1 MSPIGNVW
9 YGYTVCDH
17 EFDQGVDVKKQ
28 HSMKH
33 KKYLLLM
40 MGGSGT
46 RFGAPVP
53 KQFVEV
59 EGKPTFSYLV
69 EKYAKLR
76 FADKVIVV
84 CHADWVGF
92 TDEWISNL
100 ELQDFDYAVV
110 AGGSSR
116 SESVKNGLIEASKTA
131 KDDDLVFIHDTTHP
145 YVDEN
150 HLGELATAVEVHG
163 GATMG
168 ACQYDT
174 VYGMDPD
181 TNMLEKV
188 IPRQTVVSGAS
199 PEAFKFGL
207 IWPLYSTMTPDE
219 LDNFTSAGALAL
231 AHDIPMQIIP
241 TDLINLKITY
251 RNDMDAF
258 IKLFHNYYF

>member
-1 MSPIGNVW
+1 M
-9 YGYTVCDH
+9 TAK
-17 EFDQGVDVKKQ
+17 E
-28 HSMKH
+28 SMRH
-33 KKYLLLM
+33 RKYLLLM

-46 RFGAPVP
+46 RFGAPIP

-69 EKYAKLR
+69 EKYAKLE
-76 FADKVIVV
+76 FADQMVIV
-84 CHADWVGF
+84 CHADWVKF
-92 TDEWISNL
+92 TDEWIGDLSLPGLN
-100 ELQDFDYAVV
+100 YVV
-110 AGGSSR
+110 VPGGPTR
-116 SESVKNGLIEASKTA
+116 SESVKNGLAEVAKTA
-131 KDDDLVFIHDTTHP
+131 REDDLVFIHDTTHP
-145 YVDEN
+145 YVDDS
-150 HLGELATAVEVHG
+150 HLGALATAVEVHG

-181 TNMLEKV
+181 TNMLERV

-207 IWPLYSTMTPDE
+207 IWPLYNSMTPEE
-219 LDNFTSAGALAL
+219 LDQFTSAGALAL

-258 IKLFHNYYF
+258 TKLFHNYYF

>member
-1 MSPIGNVW
+1 
-9 YGYTVCDH
+9 
-17 EFDQGVDVKKQ
+17 
-28 HSMKH
+28 
-33 KKYLLLM
+33 M

-46 RFGAPVP
+46 RFGAPIP
-53 KQFVEV
+53 KQFVKV

-69 EKYAKLR
+69 EKYAALG
-76 FADKVIVV
+76 FVDKMIIV
-84 CHADWVGF
+84 CNGEWV
-92 TDEWISNL
+92 
-100 ELQDFDYAVV
+100 DYANEWVSGLQLDNLDFTVV

-116 SESVKNGLIEASKTA
+116 SESVKNGLIEAAKTA
-131 KDDDLVFIHDTTHP
+131 TDEDLIFIHDTTHP
-145 YVDEN
+145 YVDDE
-150 HLGELATAVEVHG
+150 HLDELAAAVKKYG

-174 VYGMDPD
+174 VYGMNPE
-181 TNMLEKV
+181 TSMLEQV

-207 IWPLYSTMTPDE
+207 IWPLYCKMSTQE
-219 LDNFTSAGALAL
+219 LEQYTSAGALAL

-241 TDLINLKITY
+241 TNLINLKITY

>member
-1 MSPIGNVW
+1 MW

-110 AGGSSR
+110 AGGWSR
-116 SESVKNGLIEASKTA
+116 WGDEENASGP
-131 KDDDLVFIHDTTHP
+131 FGIREER
-145 YVDEN
+145 VDRS
-150 HLGELATAVEVHG
+150 
-163 GATMG
+163 
-168 ACQYDT
+168 
-174 VYGMDPD
+174 
-181 TNMLEKV
+181 
-188 IPRQTVVSGAS
+188 RQDG
-199 PEAFKFGL
+199 
-207 IWPLYSTMTPDE
+207 
-219 LDNFTSAGALAL
+219 
-231 AHDIPMQIIP
+231 
-241 TDLINLKITY
+241 
-251 RNDMDAF
+251 RRR
-258 IKLFHNYYF
+258 